1 MHVGEYQTLVPS
13 LCVSLS
19 SVALR
24 VHGNAPS
31 GHVRND
37 LPHCCL
43 FPPHTAVLAQNIC
56 ALAAA
61 AGHGVFAAVHRAA
74 AAAAGRNSP
83 VARNKEQSG

>member
-1 MHVGEYQTLVPS
+1 MHATEYQTLVPS

-19 SVALR
+19 SVAFR
-24 VHGNAPS
+24 VHGNAPG
-31 GHVRND
+31 GHVRKH
-37 LPHCCL
+37 LSHCCL
-43 FPPHTAVLAQNIC
+43 SPPLTDVLAQNIC